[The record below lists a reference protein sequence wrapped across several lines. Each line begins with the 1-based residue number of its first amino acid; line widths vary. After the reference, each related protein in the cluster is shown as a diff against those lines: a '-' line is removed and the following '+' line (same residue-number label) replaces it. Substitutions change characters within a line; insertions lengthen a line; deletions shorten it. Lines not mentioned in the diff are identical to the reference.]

1 MALIHGSSEGAL
13 YCSDGAVVFEAR
25 QGSRTKVPVHDLAHI
40 HAIRGVEPQ
49 FVSVCAFLLAGLV
62 ILFVLA
68 KHFWANDLIP
78 NREHKKRDVSFS
90 SQNLTKGANAAK
102 F

>member
-1 MALIHGSSEGAL
+1 MALINSPSKGAL
-13 YCSDGAVVFEAR
+13 YSGDRAVVFEAR

-40 HAIRGVEPQ
+40 HAVRGVEPQ

-68 KHFWANDLIP
+68 KHFLANDLIP